1 MARRLK
7 NMQDLRRYLA
17 SLINR
22 TESGV
27 VVPSLAGKLGYLI
40 SILTRVI
47 EGSEIEK
54 RLDEIEKKLED
65 FKS

>member
-7 NMQDLRRYLA
+7 TMTDIRRYLA
-17 SLINR
+17 NLVNR

-27 VVPSLAGKLGYLI
+27 VDPSLAGRLGYLI

-54 RLDEIEKKLED
+54 RLDEIERKLED
-65 FKS
+65 FKT

>member
-7 NMQDLRRYLA
+7 NMVDLRRYLA
-17 SLINR
+17 NLVNR

-27 VVPSLAGKLGYLI
+27 VEPSLAGKLGYLI